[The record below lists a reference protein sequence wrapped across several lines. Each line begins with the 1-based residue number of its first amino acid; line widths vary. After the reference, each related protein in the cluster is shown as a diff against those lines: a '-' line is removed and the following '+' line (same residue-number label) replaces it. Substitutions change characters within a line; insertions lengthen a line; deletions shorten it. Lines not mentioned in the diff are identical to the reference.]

1 MKKIVLAAVLATA
14 SLAATAQVSLSG
26 KVSEWVD
33 NTKVGSTKSTSM
45 VTEPTSNFA
54 IGAKESLGKDLVARA
69 VVETSLSGNTI
80 DGSGTKLGDRQMT
93 VGFATK
99 LGSIDFGRNV
109 HSHFLAVTSN
119 DAFGTLYGSVAGDV
133 HNLRGLRMGDAVFV
147 TVNPVKNVALSYD
160 RAQGGAEAFG
170 VNSSVM
176 GFNVAVARFQNGSET
191 SNVLAFNRKF
201 GKATTAFFS
210 HSDDRGAVNSK
221 GDLVGAT
228 HRMGHITL
236 KASYG
241 RQTNDLNPFVVG
253 PSSKP
258 DTSVTAYALGAD
270 YHLSKRTEVGVAF
283 KNVNRFGSDN
293 DVQTVGLG
301 FTHRF

>member
-14 SLAATAQVSLSG
+14 SLAASAQVTLSG

-33 NTKVGSTKSTSM
+33 NTKVGSTKTTSL

-54 IGAKESLGKDLVARA
+54 VGASEKLGKDLVARA

-80 DGSGTKLGDRQMT
+80 DGSGTQLGDRQMT
-93 VGFATK
+93 VGFANK
-99 LGSIDFGRNV
+99 LGSVDLGRNV

-119 DAFGTLYGSVAGDV
+119 DAFSTLYGSVAGDI

-147 TVNPVKNVALSYD
+147 SVNPVKNVALSYD

-170 VNSSVM
+170 FNGAVM
-176 GFNVAVARFQNGSET
+176 GTKVSLARYQHGNET
-191 SNVLAFNRKF
+191 SNVFALNRKF
-201 GKATTAFFS
+201 GKTTAFYS
-210 HSDDRGAVNSK
+210 HSDDKGAVNSK
-221 GDLVGAT
+221 GDLVGVT
-228 HRMGHITL
+228 HRKGHVTL

-241 RQTNDLNPFVVG
+241 RQTNDLNPFVTG
-253 PSSKP
+253 PSPKP
-258 DTSVTAYALGAD
+258 DTSVKAYALGAD
-270 YHLSKRTEVGVAF
+270 YHFSKRTEVGVAL
-283 KNVNRFGSDN
+283 KNVDRFGADSD
-293 DVQTVGLG
+293 VKTLGLG

>member
-14 SLAATAQVSLSG
+14 SLAASAQVTLSG

-33 NTKVGSTKSTSM
+33 NTKVGSAKSTSM

-54 IGAKESLGKDLVARA
+54 IGARETLGKDLVARA

-93 VGFATK
+93 VGFANK
-99 LGSIDFGRNV
+99 LGSVDLGRNV

-147 TVNPVKNVALSYD
+147 TVKPVKNLALSYD
-160 RAQGGAEAFG
+160 RAQDGAEAFG
-170 VNSSVM
+170 ANSSAM
-176 GFNVAVARFQNGSET
+176 GFNVSFARFQNGNET
-191 SNVLAFNRKF
+191 SNVVALNRKF
-201 GKATTAFFS
+201 GKTTAFYS
-210 HSDDRGAVNSK
+210 HSDDKGLVNSK

-228 HRMGHITL
+228 HRMGQVTV

-241 RQTNDLNPFVVG
+241 RTDRDL
-253 PSSKP
+253 
-258 DTSVTAYALGAD
+258 TAYALGAD
-270 YHLSKRTEVGVAF
+270 YHLSKRTEIGVAV
-283 KNVNRFGSDN
+283 KNVDRVGTSG